1 MDKVKQFYGRKD
13 WRDLSYT
20 LKIARGGK
28 CERCGFTA
36 VEKEDWKK
44 LIGHHKT
51 ELTEA
56 NVSNPTISLNPDE
69 VEIICMDCHN
79 KEHRRFGYRKQVYI
93 VWGSPLSGKSTLV
106 KEIMQ
111 YGDIVLD
118 MDRLW
123 EAVTMQPEYSK
134 PNNVRFNIFALRD
147 NLLDQIK
154 TRHGQWYDAYII
166 GGYPD
171 ANERDRLAK
180 TLGAELI
187 YCEATEQECY
197 DRRRESGK
205 PIEWDGYI
213 KKWWEDYRRGIP
225 PGEG

>member
-1 MDKVKQFYGRKD
+1 MNKFYTSKP

-20 LKIARGGK
+20 LKISRGGK
-28 CERCGFTA
+28 CERCGWVA
-36 VEKEDWKK
+36 VTNEDRKK
-44 LIGHHKT
+44 LIGHHKV

-56 NVSNPTISLNPDE
+56 NISDPSVSLNPDLI
-69 VEIICMDCHN
+69 EIVCLDCHN
-79 KEHRRFGYRKQVYI
+79 KSHHRFGHAKQVYI
-93 VWGSPLSGKSTLV
+93 IWGSPLSGKSTLV
-106 KEIMQ
+106 SELIR

-118 MDRLW
+118 VDRLW
-123 EAVTMQPEYSK
+123 EAVTMQPAYVK
-134 PNNVRFNIFALRD
+134 PTNVRFNIFALRD

-154 TRHGQWYDAYII
+154 TRHGQWYCAYII

-187 YCEATEQECY
+187 YCEATEQECC

-213 KKWWEDYRRGIP
+213 KKWWEDYRRTGGIP
-225 PGEG
+225 PGCE